1 MQVEITGSAVDQDT
15 IITVADLKEHMR
27 VTHTVEDTLIG
38 ALRSAAIAYV
48 EEHCN
53 IKLGSYTARGYLP
66 GFYNSYIPIG
76 PVTAISE
83 VKYQTTADK
92 DYTTDLTT
100 LAAGNWYTDE
110 ISQPARIAF
119 RDYPSVY
126 EYALTPVV
134 VTFTAGHA
142 YCPAPVKHAIRLLVS
157 HMYENR
163 QEEVTGTITTRLK
176 FGLEA
181 LLNPYRIIF
190 QP

>member
-1 MQVEITGSAVDQDT
+1 MQVEITGAAVDQDT
-15 IITVADLKEHMR
+15 IITVADLKAHMR
-27 VTHTVEDTLIG
+27 VTHTHEDTLIS
-38 ALRSAAIAYV
+38 ALRSAAISWV

-92 DYTTDLTT
+92 DYTSDLTT
-100 LAAGNWYTDE
+100 LAAGNWFTDE

-134 VTFTAGHA
+134 VTFTAG
-142 YCPAPVKHAIRLLVS
+142 YSTMPAPVLQAIRLLVS
-157 HMYENR
+157 HLYENR
-163 QEEVTGTITTRLK
+163 QEEVAGTMTTRLK

-181 LLNPYRIIF
+181 LLNPFRIIY